1 MQLLYIDDDLDG
13 QRQLSDRL
21 MFAGIACQ
29 TDNYVNWLQ
38 ADAGRS
44 SEFLAVMLGHCN
56 HPIDLDKLLE
66 QRLDDVTPVITVGD
80 WVKPGTLS
88 EPLQQRVLGGL
99 VSDALL
105 SDVQYMLH
113 RAQIFREL
121 SQPAEVAFG
130 LEQAFSD
137 LAGGS
142 AVMNDVRG
150 LMAQVA
156 TRDVSV
162 LINGE
167 SGTGKEVVANCL
179 HKASARSEGPFVP
192 LNCGAIPSEL
202 LESELFGHEKGA
214 FTGAVSSRPGRF
226 ELADGGTLF
235 LDEIGDMPLNM
246 QVKLLRV
253 IQEKCFERVGGT
265 KTIDCDV
272 RIIAATHKNLEEMID
287 EGKFREDLYYRLNV
301 FPIAMPALRERTDD
315 IPTLTELFI
324 RRAEA
329 EGFGR
334 IKIMPAVIHSL
345 QQHPWSGNV
354 RELAN
359 LIERLTIMHPD
370 SVISISELPEK
381 FRYLEEDAGDISL
394 KARLHEECDHSLTDA
409 SDAQVGHVLP
419 EDGIDLKAY
428 LEGIEQV
435 LIEQALDTTANVV
448 ARAADKLQI
457 RRTTLVEKMR
467 KYGIQRK

>member
-1 MQLLYIDDDLDG
+1 
-13 QRQLSDRL
+13 
-21 MFAGIACQ
+21 
-29 TDNYVNWLQ
+29 
-38 ADAGRS
+38 
-44 SEFLAVMLGHCN
+44 
-56 HPIDLDKLLE
+56 
-66 QRLDDVTPVITVGD
+66 
-80 WVKPGTLS
+80 
-88 EPLQQRVLGGL
+88 
-99 VSDALL
+99 
-105 SDVQYMLH
+105 
-113 RAQIFREL
+113 
-121 SQPAEVAFG
+121 
-130 LEQAFSD
+130 
-137 LAGGS
+137 
-142 AVMNDVRG
+142 MNDVRS

-156 TRDVSV
+156 GRDVSV

-179 HKASARSEGPFVP
+179 HKASSRAAGPFVP

-301 FPIAMPALRERTDD
+301 FPIAMPALRERTED
-315 IPTLTELFI
+315 IPTLTELFV

-329 EGFGR
+329 DGFGR
-334 IKIMPAVIHSL
+334 IKVMPAVIRSL

-370 SVISISELPEK
+370 SIISISELPEK

-394 KARLHEECDHSLTDA
+394 KAQLHLDVDQAQAEA
-409 SDAQVGHVLP
+409 SDAPGAHVLP
-419 EDGIDLKAY
+419 EEGIDMKAY

-435 LIEQALDTTANVV
+435 LIEQALDTTNNVV